1 MKKITVL
8 IILVIIVFS
17 LFANY
22 IDTANVTTGHEPE
35 LCIKFENERSGKV
48 TYIGLGY
55 KVVRYVK
62 NDVREP
68 YKENIGVK
76 KGSWFMKYSKPE
88 NKNIDLSRLT
98 VKDCLSL
105 LPEKQ
110 FETIINPDNPKTQEI
125 VFETEPSVYLF
136 DENTKLK
143 GRKVI
148 KYTYNT
154 TQDGLLG
161 PITFYADK
169 ETGIVLAGD
178 YRE

>member
-1 MKKITVL
+1 MKKLTILIVAII
-8 IILVIIVFS
+8 IILS

-22 IDTANVTTGHEPE
+22 IDTANVSTGHEPE
-35 LCIKFENERSGKV
+35 LCIKFEDEKGGKV

-62 NDVREP
+62 NDTQEP
-68 YKENIGVK
+68 YEENIGVK
-76 KGSWFMKYSKPE
+76 KGSWFMKFERPE
-88 NKNIDLSRLT
+88 SESIDVRGLT
-98 VKDCLSL
+98 VKDFLGL

-110 FETIINPDNPKTQEI
+110 LETIINLDNPKIEEI
-125 VFETEPSVYLF
+125 VFDKEPSIYLYDEETEI
-136 DENTKLK
+136 K

-161 PITFYADK
+161 PITFYTDK
-169 ETGIVLAGD
+169 ETGIVLGSD
-178 YRE
+178 FRE